1 MNLIKELRLDVRI
14 HAIAESMCEAR
25 AEWEALQHALDYRV
39 DLEASQFD
47 GMLSGGGMSCQLALR
62 GLQVEL
68 FSFRNGVLEPGGLAD
83 RASRE
88 VIGGQQLVAELV
100 EVQRSTEVLVRQL
113 PRAMQGSFALVEWL
127 GLYVAGESTERD
139 LVMGLG
145 YNRWHRRD
153 EILTAVEQHLSGL
166 REDYLRDS
174 KAITR
179 RAAISWVYGI
189 ILQTLL
195 QHSFDADTSFYC
207 FKGIT
212 WSTGHY
218 LMHRETVD
226 PFILG

>member
-1 MNLIKELRLDVRI
+1 
-14 HAIAESMCEAR
+14 MCEAR
-25 AEWEALQHALDYRV
+25 AEWEALQHALDYRL

-62 GLQVEL
+62 GRDVEL
-68 FSFRNGVLEPGGLAD
+68 FSFPNGVLEPGKLAD

-88 VIGGQQLVAELV
+88 AVKGSELLQALAEA
-100 EVQRSTEVLVRQL
+100 RSTTEALVRQL
-113 PRAMQGSFALVEWL
+113 PEGMRGSFALVEWL

-145 YNRWHRRD
+145 YDRWLSRE
-153 EILTAVEQHLSGL
+153 EILTAVAEHLKKL
-166 REDYLRDS
+166 HKEYLRHS
-174 KAITR
+174 RPITR

-195 QHSFDADTSFYC
+195 QHSFDAETSFYC

-226 PFILG
+226 HIILG